1 MNPVL
6 TFDVDG
12 TGHCLHTDAIP
23 LQSLGT
29 LEISRATSIEFN
41 SASQQW
47 EVKANDGAI
56 LFVDPSRSCCLAWE
70 VENLQ
75 VS

>member
-12 TGHCLHTDAIP
+12 VVRCLHTDAIP

-29 LEISRATSIEFN
+29 LEVQRATTIEFN
-41 SASQQW
+41 PATQQW
-47 EVKANDGAI
+47 EVKDATG
-56 LFVDPSRSCCLAWE
+56 LTLHSDPSRSCCLAWE
-70 VENLQ
+70 LDRFNL
-75 VS
+75 

>member
-12 TGHCLHTDAIP
+12 TGYCLHTDAIP

-29 LEISRATSIEFN
+29 LEIHRATSIEFN
-41 SASQQW
+41 SAVQQW

-70 VENLQ
+70 VDRFNL
-75 VS
+75 

>member
-6 TFDVDG
+6 TFELDG

-23 LQSLGT
+23 LQSIGT
-29 LEISRATSIEFN
+29 LEIHRATSIEFN
-41 SASQQW
+41 SAVQQW

-70 VENLQ
+70 VDRFNL
-75 VS
+75 

>member
-23 LQSLGT
+23 LQTLGV
-29 LEISRATSIEFN
+29 LEVHRATSIEFN

-47 EVKANDGAI
+47 EVKDADG
-56 LFVDPSRSCCLAWE
+56 LTLHSDPSRSCCLAWE
-70 VENLQ
+70 LDRFNL
-75 VS
+75 

>member
-12 TGHCLHTDAIP
+12 IGHCLHTDAIP

-29 LEISRATSIEFN
+29 LEVHRATTIEFN
-41 SASQQW
+41 PAVQQW
-47 EVKANDGAI
+47 EVKDATG
-56 LFVDPSRSCCLAWE
+56 LTLHSDPSRSCCLAWE
-70 VENLQ
+70 LDRFNL
-75 VS
+75 

>member
-6 TFDVDG
+6 TFDANG
-12 TGHCLHTDAIP
+12 IGHCLHTDAIP

-41 SASQQW
+41 ASTQQW
-47 EVKANDGAI
+47 EVKDATG
-56 LFVDPSRSCCLAWE
+56 LTLHSDPSRSCCLAWE
-70 VENLQ
+70 VDRFNL
-75 VS
+75 

>member
-41 SASQQW
+41 PAVQQW
-47 EVKANDGAI
+47 EVKDATGVT
-56 LFVDPSRSCCLAWE
+56 LHSDPSRSCCLAWE
-70 VENLQ
+70 IEHFNQ
-75 VS
+75 

>member
-23 LQSLGT
+23 LQTLGT
-29 LEISRATSIEFN
+29 LEVQRATSIEFN
-41 SASQQW
+41 PAAQQW
-47 EVKANDGAI
+47 EVKDAEGVI
-56 LFVDPSRSCCLAWE
+56 LHSNPSRSCCLAWE
-70 VENLQ
+70 LDRFNL
-75 VS
+75 

>member
-6 TFDVDG
+6 TFELDG

-29 LEISRATSIEFN
+29 LEVQRATSIEFN

-47 EVKANDGAI
+47 EVKDATG
-56 LFVDPSRSCCLAWE
+56 LTLHSDPSRSCCLAWE
-70 VENLQ
+70 LDRFNL
-75 VS
+75 

>member
-6 TFDVDG
+6 TFEPDG
-12 TGHCLHTDAIP
+12 LGHYLHADAIP

-29 LEISRATSIEFN
+29 LEAQRDTIIEFN
-41 SASQQW
+41 SAVQQW
-47 EVKANDGAI
+47 EAMANDGAI

-70 VENLQ
+70 LDRFNL
-75 VS
+75 